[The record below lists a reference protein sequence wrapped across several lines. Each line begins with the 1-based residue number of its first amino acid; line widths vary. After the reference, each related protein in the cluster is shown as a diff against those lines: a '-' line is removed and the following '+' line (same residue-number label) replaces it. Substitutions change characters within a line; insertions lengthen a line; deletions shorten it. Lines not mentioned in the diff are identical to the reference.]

1 MSNPAGLKLPPHMAA
16 AQFEELIALIKGSRG
31 SPLAIDASHVAI
43 STPVLQLLLA
53 CQREWSAA
61 GHGFHIEDGGGL
73 VAAACRRLGIT
84 QLAVGTK
91 ENSI

>member
-1 MSNPAGLKLPPHMAA
+1 MAA
-16 AQFEELIALIKGSRG
+16 TQFEELIAAIKARRG
-31 SPLAIDASHVAI
+31 APLVIDASQAAI
-43 STPVLQLLLA
+43 GTPVLQLLLA

-61 GHGFHIEDGGGL
+61 GHDFHIEDGGGL